1 MASFFKAH
9 WLFAGM
15 GTRADADDRWWTA
28 DVRFCTALMA
38 QSFDAGMGITTFGWV
53 ARLSY
58 CLCAQ
63 LWSPKSTRRSSSSG
77 SGIWMGQ
84 CTISRL
90 HVVSSFHGWQISR
103 TPSY

>member
-1 MASFFKAH
+1 VASCFKSPR
-9 WLFAGM
+9 LSAGM
-15 GTRADADDRWWTA
+15 GTRADADDRWRTA
-28 DVRFCTALMA
+28 DVRSCTALMA

-63 LWSPKSTRRSSSSG
+63 LWSPKSTRRSSGSG

-84 CTISRL
+84 CTMS
-90 HVVSSFHGWQISR
+90 
-103 TPSY
+103 